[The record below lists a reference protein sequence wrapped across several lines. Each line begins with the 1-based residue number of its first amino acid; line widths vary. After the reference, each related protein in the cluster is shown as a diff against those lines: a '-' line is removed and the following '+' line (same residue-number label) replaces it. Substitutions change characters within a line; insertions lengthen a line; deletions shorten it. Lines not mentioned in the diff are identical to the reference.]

1 MFEGPNC
8 VATRVL
14 VSRSIPSRQLE
25 RYLGGCHVLEAEARS
40 NPLQSVAGSTR
51 LAVQSAAIRKLLCHL
66 QPVSHTVSRVYGSSE
81 PLHSCCKS
89 INTLLCVRK
98 REWEIFLCCRE
109 RAMHQRDSKESSSNR
124 LDRAFHWYDESRRRH
139 T

>member
-51 LAVQSAAIRKLLCHL
+51 LAVQSTAIRKLLCHR

-89 INTLLCVRK
+89 IINTLLCVRK
-98 REWEIFLCCRE
+98 
-109 RAMHQRDSKESSSNR
+109 
-124 LDRAFHWYDESRRRH
+124 
-139 T
+139 